1 VHYFSSARKTVF
13 CPGIF
18 FCCQHTYSAYDTPG
32 DKMENI
38 DIRHGSP
45 HQRLHTVW
53 KVWGAGRPRW
63 WRRAIRARGVGNF
76 GMARGNE
83 VVGPTVGVV
92 FGRHRLSVWSVG
104 YGSLDLN
111 PKMENG
117 VMD

>member
-45 HQRLHTVW
+45 HQRLHPVW
-53 KVWGAGRPRW
+53 KVWAWGGRGGGGGRLGLAELGILGWLAAMRW
-63 WRRAIRARGVGNF
+63 WD
-76 GMARGNE
+76 
-83 VVGPTVGVV
+83 P
-92 FGRHRLSVWSVG
+92 LSV
-104 YGSLDLN
+104 
-111 PKMENG
+111 
-117 VMD
+117 